1 MSSQGNY
8 VRLWVPELAGIKT
21 GKVHCTW
28 ALSQSLLEAAKI
40 VLGET
45 YPHPIVLVPEW
56 SKHINRPVGVS
67 LFKY

>member
-1 MSSQGNY
+1 M
-8 VRLWVPELAGIKT
+8 RLWVPELAGIKT